1 LEGSPEVRAC
11 VPELTR
17 ELLLL
22 SPDGTY
28 GVRPRLKGHAQ
39 FRRETWNKAFG
50 ELKVE
55 PLEQC
60 GEE

>member
-1 LEGSPEVRAC
+1 MSAC
-11 VPELTR
+11 VQELTG
-17 ELLLL
+17 EVLLL

-39 FRRETWNKAFG
+39 FWRETWNKAFW
-50 ELKVE
+50 ELKVK